1 MAFSEKERDAFI
13 LECLSQGMSLS
24 ELQDQL
30 VQQHGIH
37 MTYME
42 LRMLTADLQVNWEKQ
57 DAKAQA
63 AKAKAAPAAPQPAA
77 SQASAEDAREEM
89 PDDFADDAPT
99 ADELPEEDPTA
110 PETPAKD
117 AVLRGK
123 TTVEV
128 SKVVRPGAAMSGNVT
143 FGSGASGEWYLDQ
156 YGRLGLSLAEGSSKP
171 DQQDVQEFQVELQKA
186 LGY

>member
-1 MAFSEKERDAFI
+1 MAFSDKERNAFI

-30 VQQHGIH
+30 AQQHDIH

-63 AKAKAAPAAPQPAA
+63 AKTKNAPAA
-77 SQASAEDAREEM
+77 SQPAPGAPANGAQEEM
-89 PDDFADDAPT
+89 PGDFDDEAPMADDP
-99 ADELPEEDPTA
+99 PEEASDA
-110 PETPAKD
+110 PETPAKN
-117 AVLRGK
+117 AVLRSK

-128 SKVVRPGAAMSGNVT
+128 SKVVRPGAAMSGTVK

-156 YGRLGLSLAEGSSKP
+156 YGRLGFNPDEGSGNP
-171 DQQDVQEFQVELQKA
+171 DQQDVQEFQLELQKA

>member
-1 MAFSEKERDAFI
+1 MALSDNERNQFI

-30 VQQHGIH
+30 AQQHDIH

-42 LRMLTADLQVNWEKQ
+42 LRMLTADLQVNWDKQ
-57 DAKAQA
+57 DAKAEA
-63 AKAKAAPAAPQPAA
+63 AKPKAAQDNTTQADAPQAPP
-77 SQASAEDAREEM
+77 EDEPYGET
-89 PDDFADDAPT
+89 ADDA
-99 ADELPEEDPTA
+99 LP
-110 PETPAKD
+110 PEGPAGD
-117 AVLRGK
+117 ALRGK

-128 SKVVRPGAAMSGNVT
+128 SKVVRPGAAMSGTVK

-156 YGRLGLSLAEGSSKP
+156 YGRLGFNPDEGSTNP
-171 DQQDVQEFQVELQKA
+171 DQQDVQEFQLELQKQ

>member
-1 MAFSEKERDAFI
+1 MAFSDKERNAFI

-30 VQQHGIH
+30 AQQHDIH

-63 AKAKAAPAAPQPAA
+63 AKTKNAPAA
-77 SQASAEDAREEM
+77 SQPAPGAPANGAQEEM
-89 PDDFADDAPT
+89 PGDFNDEAPT
-99 ADELPEEDPTA
+99 ADDLPEEDPTA
-110 PETPAKD
+110 PEAPAKD
-117 AVLRGK
+117 AVLRSK

-128 SKVVRPGAAMSGNVT
+128 SKVVRPGAAMSGTVK

-156 YGRLGLSLAEGSSKP
+156 YGRLGFNPDEGSGNP
-171 DQQDVQEFQVELQKA
+171 DQQDVQEFQLELQKA